1 MNLKTAIV
9 MRKWQIPNITIE
21 YVENYVTEGSR
32 RAEEEGKGEGGKVG
46 PHEGGSKFPEGEF
59 RQMERKTDR

>member
-1 MNLKTAIV
+1 M
-9 MRKWQIPNITIE
+9 
-21 YVENYVTEGSR
+21 TEGSR